1 MRAAIL
7 LRMLMLLPLL
17 VLIGFELTLFSNS
30 PYPWKLG
37 GCPSVGLGACYPVSY
52 DWANF
57 EIDMAFYT
65 LLSYWLVVVANGV
78 RQRIFTTL
86 PQEGPVRRTLLTA
99 QFKLALL
106 GGLLMFVVPVITF
119 PSLGSTGYSSGHV
132 CLVPSPCQTQAD
144 QLAAAWRLTSA
155 LWGYSTMLTI
165 LIAALGVTESKWHRL
180 LSTSLIGVSGLYI
193 AGVETFFSSGAY
205 TLLALAQAVVG
216 AFFLTLGP
224 LLVLGSSLSI
234 LRNY

>member
-1 MRAAIL
+1 
-7 LRMLMLLPLL
+7 
-17 VLIGFELTLFSNS
+17 
-30 PYPWKLG
+30 
-37 GCPSVGLGACYPVSY
+37 
-52 DWANF
+52 
-57 EIDMAFYT
+57 
-65 LLSYWLVVVANGV
+65 
-78 RQRIFTTL
+78 
-86 PQEGPVRRTLLTA
+86 
-99 QFKLALL
+99 
-106 GGLLMFVVPVITF
+106 
-119 PSLGSTGYSSGHV
+119 
-132 CLVPSPCQTQAD
+132 
-144 QLAAAWRLTSA
+144 
-155 LWGYSTMLTI
+155 MLTI